1 MRTHKIVCYSITL
14 FAFVQL
20 IAASPALAHGG
31 EKHEKKKTETTVVK
45 TETVDTATSQQAAT
59 DTAEASSPVP
69 STTVHTEAHEQT
81 PSEVHASLSDFP
93 NTHPLIVHFPIMLLK
108 VAAAV
113 LLANILFLRKELNWL
128 VTIAALVGFIT
139 AYLAANYN
147 HPHTDGLTTHAQLVL
162 DQHDLYAEWT
172 VYLGGIGLV
181 AQLLSQFLFKGTRWS
196 VAVAALIL
204 TSSAYAVSMVGH
216 YGAQLVHIEGV
227 GPQGKFLKEHH
238 H

>member
-1 MRTHKIVCYSITL
+1 MFIKSYFAKPLIGIATL
-14 FAFVQL
+14 YLLAVSL
-20 IAASPALAHGG
+20 ALAHGG
-31 EKHEKKKTETTVVK
+31 EKHEKKKAETSVVK
-45 TETVDTATSQQAAT
+45 AETADTARSTQT
-59 DTAEASSPVP
+59 TPDTAAASS
-69 STTVHTEAHEQT
+69 SATVHTEAHEHT

-93 NTHPLIVHFPIMLLK
+93 NTHPLIVHFPIMLLM

-113 LLANILFLRKELNWL
+113 LLANILFLRKELDW
-128 VTIAALVGFIT
+128 VATMAALIGFIT

-147 HPHTDGLTTHAQLVL
+147 HPHTDGLTAHAQLVL

-172 VYLGGIGLV
+172 VYLGAIGLV
-181 AQLLSQFLFKGTRWS
+181 AQLLSQFLFKGKRWS

-204 TSSAYAVSMVGH
+204 TGSAYAVSMAGH

-227 GPQGKFLKEHH
+227 GPQGKFLEKHH

>member
-1 MRTHKIVCYSITL
+1 MLGIATL
-14 FAFVQL
+14 YLLSFA
-20 IAASPALAHGG
+20 PALAHGG
-31 EKHEKKKTETTVVK
+31 EKHEKKKTEATAVK
-45 TETVDTATSQQAAT
+45 KEAADTATSQQTAP
-59 DTAEASSPVP
+59 DTAAALTPAP
-69 STTVHTEAHEQT
+69 TVHIEAHEQT
-81 PSEVHASLSDFP
+81 PSKVHASLSDFP
-93 NTHPLIVHFPIMLLK
+93 NTHPLIVHFPIMLLM

-113 LLANILFLRKELNWL
+113 LLANIVFLRNELDW
-128 VTIAALVGFIT
+128 VATIAALIGFIT

-147 HPHTDGLTTHAQLVL
+147 HPHTDGLTAHAQLVL

-181 AQLLSQFLFKGTRWS
+181 AQLLSQFLFKGKRWS

-204 TSSAYAVSMVGH
+204 TGSAYAVSMAGH

-227 GPQGKFLKEHH
+227 GPQGKFLEEHH